1 MNPTVSVITPT
12 YYRNET
18 LREAI
23 ESVRKQEYDPVEH
36 IVVDDSG
43 EGHARP
49 VLAEYDDVQGVV
61 QDENGGWAQACTTG
75 IETATGEYIQLL
87 DDDDY
92 LLEGKLTKTAEIL
105 RREPDV
111 GLSYCGVVKGEEGCV
126 DPKPEV
132 SGDILEP
139 ALRFQTFP
147 LWTGSMLME
156 RDVLTECMPLAG
168 LGADDDLNI
177 ELGDTD
183 LKIELARRTKVDY
196 VDECLAYYRREGN
209 GRWTGLKKFKKVKQ
223 NIRHQQELY
232 DQHPELQRELLAAWY
247 ERQGR
252 AWLRKRPWSVR
263 AIICFL
269 NSARYAREDRL
280 PKSIAAVS
288 SLFGRPGLDL
298 ARRVRDVA
306 FGGSQ
311 SGTSPDDI

>member
-1 MNPTVSVITPT
+1 MFGTKT
-12 YYRNET
+12 
-18 LREAI
+18 
-23 ESVRKQEYDPVEH
+23 
-36 IVVDDSG
+36 
-43 EGHARP
+43 
-49 VLAEYDDVQGVV
+49 GV
-61 QDENGGWAQACTTG
+61 QACTTG
-75 IETATGEYIQLL
+75 IEASTGEYTQLL
-87 DDDDY
+87 GDDDY
-92 LLEGKLTKTAEIL
+92 LLEGELTKTAEIL

-111 GLSYCGVVKGEEGCV
+111 GLSYCGVINGDEGCL

-168 LGADDDLNI
+168 VGNNDDLKI
-177 ELGDTD
+177 GLGDTD
-183 LKIELARRTKVDY
+183 LKVELARRTKVDY
-196 VDECLAYYRREGN
+196 VDEFLAYYHREKN
-209 GRWTGLKKFKKVKQ
+209 GRWTGLKKFRKVKQ

-232 DQHPELQRELLAAWY
+232 DQHPEVQRELLAAWY
-247 ERQGR
+247 EWQGQV
-252 AWLRKRPWSVR
+252 WLQKRPWSVR

-269 NSARYAREDRL
+269 NSARYAREDRV

-306 FGGSQ
+306 FGGSSQ
-311 SGTSPDDI
+311 TSSHDSKRV